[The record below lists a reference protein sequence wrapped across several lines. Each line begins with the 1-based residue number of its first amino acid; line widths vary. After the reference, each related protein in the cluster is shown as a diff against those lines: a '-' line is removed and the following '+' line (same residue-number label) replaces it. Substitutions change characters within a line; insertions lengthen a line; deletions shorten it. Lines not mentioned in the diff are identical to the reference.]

1 MVVQVWRRDF
11 KAKIMDNKYLS
22 TCPNVDDVE
31 EIVKVHIAA
40 FPSSFLS
47 KLGPSFLFVFIKYML
62 KSSDVHLI
70 ILRLENEIVGYSAIS
85 RGDFSLWR
93 GLAMQKPV
101 SCFYYLTRVLING
114 SIKPLE
120 LLNRIRSNK
129 DFVFGTWH
137 LHSIAVLPSFQ
148 GKGIGKRLMQ
158 IVENY
163 IDEISVG
170 SFDKYSLS
178 LTTNKLENLGA
189 IGFYKRIGFNV
200 ESEATINNREM
211 LLLIKKY
218 D

>member
-1 MVVQVWRRDF
+1 
-11 KAKIMDNKYLS
+11 MDNKYLS
-22 TCPNVDDVE
+22 TRPNIDDVE
-31 EIVKVHIAA
+31 DIVKVHIAA

-62 KSSDVHLI
+62 ECRDVHLK
-70 ILRLENEIVGYSAIS
+70 ILRRENEIVGYTAIS
-85 RGDFSLWR
+85 RGDFRLWR

-101 SCFYYLTRVLING
+101 SCFYYLTKVIING

-120 LLNRIRSNK
+120 LLNRIGSNK
-129 DFVFGTWH
+129 DFVYGTWH

-163 IDEISVG
+163 IKELSVG
-170 SFDKYSLS
+170 ALGQYSLS
-178 LTTNKLENLGA
+178 LTTNKLDNSEV

-200 ESEATINNREM
+200 ESGATINNREM